1 MIDIE
6 SPPAVRAARSSHQ
19 EKKLK
24 KRRELDALVRDVGGG
39 RKRRRVGVNE
49 ELLSKEDSSSD
60 SGEGRIHEG
69 VGVTVWRSTH
79 TPRHYTVWWG
89 LKWGLAMGTIFV
101 LATITVW
108 LHVSTR
114 FELDVVRKHI
124 VRVDDDSRSIPETL
138 QLIQSKLQTLQSNQ
152 TEVLVNLSDLSKAV
166 TNLQA
171 RLDMVNITV
180 NKEGGEGQIKQS
192 VADLGVK
199 VSEIKQSLEV
209 TSNTSNSN
217 TVSINMIATELNSL
231 KLNDI
236 DLRNG
241 AGAPKTSGT
250 SDVSN
255 INSEL
260 ANLNKS
266 LNLQNQKLNSMNST
280 LVNVAQNSTV
290 MIDWVKQDVVALQG
304 KVSQLQDDNQNVS
317 SRLAS
322 LSERCN
328 SQIQTTLSNMSSL
341 QSVVNNLESQ
351 MEIVKNTKPLL
362 IPTVLPTSST
372 SLLPALPPGLEPL
385 SGLPSNKAS
394 QVQTNAFSEIP
405 PGPDLQGETD
415 RKGPRD
421 KRQSETIDKGSGPSD
436 SESHNL
442 VQKP

>member
-1 MIDIE
+1 MTSFDRE
-6 SPPAVRAARSSHQ
+6 SFH
-19 EKKLK
+19 
-24 KRRELDALVRDVGGG
+24 
-39 RKRRRVGVNE
+39 
-49 ELLSKEDSSSD
+49 LLQMSESASD
-60 SGEGRIHEG
+60 SVPDLDLVIPNNAKKKKVRLKRKERKGRQS
-69 VGVTVWRSTH
+69 VPLRSLDDG
-79 TPRHYTVWWG
+79 WWNCSLSPQTG
-89 LKWGLAMGTIFV
+89 CANPSCLLLV
-101 LATITVW
+101 
-108 LHVSTR
+108 VSTS
-114 FELDVVRKHI
+114 FVVVLI
-124 VRVDDDSRSIPETL
+124 VMGYLTSTMHSRLLMLEHQLRMKIVDDDSRSIPETL

-372 SLLPALPPGLEPL
+372 SPLPALPPGLEPL

>member
-1 MIDIE
+1 MDIE

-19 EKKLK
+19 EKKLR
-24 KRRELDALVRDVGGG
+24 KRRELDALVKDVGGG
-39 RKRRRVGVNE
+39 RKRRRVGANE
-49 ELLSKEDSSSD
+49 ELLTKEDSSSD

-69 VGVTVWRSTH
+69 VGVTVWRSSH
-79 TPRHYTVWWG
+79 HSPRHYTVWWG

-138 QLIQSKLQTLQSNQ
+138 QSIQSKLQTLQSNQ
-152 TEVLVNLSDLSKAV
+152 SEVLVNLSDLSKAV

-171 RLDMVNITV
+171 RLEMVNITV
-180 NKEGGEGQIKQS
+180 NKEGGEGQVKQS

-209 TSNTSNSN
+209 TTNTSNSN

-236 DLRNG
+236 DLKNG
-241 AGAPKTSGT
+241 GSAPHTAES

-255 INSEL
+255 ISSQL
-260 ANLNKS
+260 DNLNAS
-266 LNLQNQKLNSMNST
+266 LALQQQKLGKLNST
-280 LVNVAQNSTV
+280 VLNVAQNSTV

-328 SQIQTTLSNMSSL
+328 SQFQTTVSNMSSL
-341 QSVVNNLESQ
+341 QLVVNKLASQ
-351 MEIVKNTKPLL
+351 VELVKNTKSLL
-362 IPTVLPTSST
+362 IQTVLPTKPTSS
-372 SLLPALPPGLEPL
+372 PPGLDPVPH
-385 SGLPSNKAS
+385 LPSSKAS
-394 QVQTNAFSEIP
+394 QAQANALP
-405 PGPDLQGETD
+405 VVDTGPDIIPQAD
-415 RKGPRD
+415 RVGPRD
-421 KRQSETIDKGSGPSD
+421 KRDSDIEVEQSEQSRK
-436 SESHNL
+436 
-442 VQKP
+442 